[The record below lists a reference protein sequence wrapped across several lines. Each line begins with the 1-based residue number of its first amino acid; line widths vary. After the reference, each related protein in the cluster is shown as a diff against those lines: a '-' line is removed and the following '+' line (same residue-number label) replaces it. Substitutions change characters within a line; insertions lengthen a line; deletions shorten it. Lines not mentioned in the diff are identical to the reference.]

1 MSLPGLFPATAPLP
15 AEFGLEETAPAI
27 RPRFRFS
34 RFMAFVVLCVGPMQ
48 PPLTLWAAEPPP
60 EPRENLPLRAFLARE
75 RSIERDMARAEKEI
89 QANRSVDAIR
99 TLQSLLDRGE
109 DCFLWSPEKGVP
121 ESARHQAERLITSL
135 GPEGLQTYRDFSDA
149 AAADLLREA
158 DQSNDPAGY
167 AEILR
172 RLFLTTPALDA
183 VDRLASRAM
192 SRGEAAV
199 AVRLWRRVIEEKAH
213 ARRLGTAHWQKI
225 HAAAVM
231 ADDQDLIERAFL
243 ALNAAKATP
252 RFPLRPEHRR
262 TPREPLSIEWLQP
275 YGDAGHT
282 AGSGVTVPWLAPV
295 WTADDRVHFES
306 PSATKVAPLVSPAS
320 KAGTQAPANDPANA
334 PIPDVT
340 ERARTWSE
348 EKLSALQSPAGA
360 PQAIVAGDQVVFRDA
375 EGLRAVSLTSGASVW
390 TYRTAASLRYPVAP
404 DVKGATNNA
413 SIPDFGPAHAENSV
427 LGLLTSDGD
436 RVFAIEAV
444 DLRTARPAQRAT
456 DPSNTGTSRSRSWNR
471 LIALSITGDAAETTR
486 RPVWS
491 LGGAPGGARDALQGA
506 YFFGPPLPH
515 DGRLFAI
522 IEIDRQISAV
532 CLRAH
537 NGELLWSQALGYV
550 DRAVDYDDFRA
561 QQACIPTLVDGVLVC
576 PTNAGFLLALDCDTG
591 SLLWAV
597 SSGNERADNRFSMS
611 NVLRL
616 VGSRSFPNVLIGA
629 RGRVLAMPHHS
640 SQIVCHDIATGAPR
654 WTAPRLDAEYLA
666 TVNESLLV
674 VVGRRQTRGL
684 SLVDGKTVWATN
696 TGMPCGIGVRAGLRY
711 LIPLRNGTVNA
722 LDIAT
727 GQIIG
732 MAFPLQHAASERIA
746 DAEEEEDDDRDE
758 PLPVRLGNLIPS
770 GEFIL
775 SCEPL
780 RITAYRVAGTL
791 LDESAADL
799 MKHPENLA
807 LRFLVARLRLTNG
820 DFDPARLDLRTVV
833 QSANDAG
840 LRERAE
846 GVLRDVL
853 FRDLGTAG
861 TNVSEVLAELDRL
874 CREPSVRAHYL
885 MTRAEIQARVKNFS
899 GALEAAHE
907 FAALR
912 EADEPQPLSNNA
924 MHFVSPGRWIPRFLS
939 RLQTETGETDHQR
952 LQTQVLADRETAL
965 SRGDIGSLEAFLS
978 VYAHRPE
985 ADTVRLRLARLLSDN
1000 GRIHQAE
1007 LAYLECRNSTD
1018 RATQAAAVAGLAE
1031 LWERLGMFHQS
1042 ARLLVEL
1049 EETYTAELKTA
1060 DGPTRAWLDAQNA
1073 ESPVRSLRREFAA
1086 PAWPVS
1092 RVRIEEDRL
1101 AIIDSRLE
1109 ESFGPYRR
1117 KLATPPDSGFFLL
1130 DRGVQSNAEGNRL
1143 SIIDRYSGAATGDL
1157 VVPRSMQ
1164 LGTPLQR
1171 LALVGHFFPYGVDG
1185 QACGASLTEAS
1196 EGGPTWSTTLKHL
1209 PIPGDVRPGPVGPNF
1224 ASFVARQYLAA
1235 LEPRTGRI
1243 LWERTDIDPLGS
1255 QPEVLGAVYGDESA
1269 LVMLAS
1275 DRSSFIVFR
1284 TDTGEEI
1291 RRMKTD
1297 DLGILRWAFGR
1308 KLLFAPDGD
1317 SERTLRLWDPVTNQ
1331 TVWSLAVDER
1341 VFTLATPNDQL
1352 VVVTTN
1358 QVLLVDPKSNKT
1370 LTSATIPN
1378 LDLPN
1383 LNTLK
1388 AFTDDDTFYVNLQRD
1403 ISRPAALNNNTAA
1416 DTFLP
1421 VVNVT
1426 GELYAID
1433 RATGAVRWKRTVP
1446 TRSIIDLPHH
1456 RLPFLIGLSQ
1466 VRDRQNGSRQ
1476 SLLVEVFDKRTGRTL
1491 GLRDN
1496 LVPSRLVL
1504 LGCDPSAGRVELTGL
1519 RTMVRLHFERAL
1531 QRQGDLLQ

>member
-1 MSLPGLFPATAPLP
+1 MSLPGIFPATDPLP
-15 AEFGLEETAPAI
+15 AASGLKETAPAKL
-27 RPRFRFS
+27 PRSRFS
-34 RFMAFVVLCVGPMQ
+34 TLIALVVLSVGTTQ
-48 PPLTLWAAEPPP
+48 PAVALRAAEPPS
-60 EPRENLPLRAFLARE
+60 EPRENSPLRTFLARE
-75 RSIERDMARAEKEI
+75 RSIERDMGRAEKEI
-89 QANRSVDAIR
+89 QANRSADAIR

-109 DCFLWSPEKGVP
+109 DCFLWSSEKGLP
-121 ESARHQAERLITSL
+121 ESARHRAERLITSL
-135 GPEGLQTYRDFSDA
+135 GPAGLQTYRDFSDA

-199 AVRLWRRVIEEKAH
+199 AVRLWRRVIEERAH
-213 ARRLGTAHWQKI
+213 ARRLETSHWQKI

-231 ADDQDLIERAFL
+231 ADDQELIERAFV
-243 ALNAAKATP
+243 ALNTARATP
-252 RFPLRPEHRR
+252 RFPLRAEHRR
-262 TPREPLSIEWLQP
+262 TPREPLSVEWLQL
-275 YGDAGHT
+275 YGDAAHT
-282 AGSGVTVPWLAPV
+282 AASGVTVPWLAPV
-295 WTADDRVHFES
+295 WTADDQFHLGS
-306 PSATKVAPLVSPAS
+306 PPTTKVATAS
-320 KAGTQAPANDPANA
+320 LPDPKARPKAPSDKSAAD
-334 PIPDVT
+334 PIPDIT
-340 ERARTWSE
+340 ERVRTWSTD
-348 EKLSALQSPAGA
+348 KLSSLQSPAAA

-390 TYRTAASLRYPVAP
+390 TYRTAASLRYPVSP
-404 DVKGATNNA
+404 EIKGASNNT
-413 SIPDFGPAHAENSV
+413 SVPDFGPAHAENSV

-456 DPSNTGTSRSRSWNR
+456 DPAGAGQSRSRSWNR
-471 LIALSITGDAAETTR
+471 LIALSISGDAGEATR

-491 LGGAPGGARDALQGA
+491 LGGSPGGARDALQGA
-506 YFFGPPLPH
+506 WFFGPPLPI

-550 DRAVDYDDFRA
+550 DRAVDSDDFRA

-576 PTNAGFLLALDCDTG
+576 PTNAGFLLGLDRDTG

-597 SSGNERADNRFSMS
+597 ASGNERADNRFSMS

-616 VGSRSFPNVLIGA
+616 VGSRSFPNVLIGT

-640 SQIVCHDIATGAPR
+640 SQIVCHDIATGAVV
-654 WTAPRLDAEYLA
+654 WATPRLDAEYLA
-666 TVNESLLV
+666 TVNEALLV

-696 TGMPCGIGVRAGLRY
+696 TGTPCGTGVRAGLRY

-722 LDIAT
+722 LDMAT
-727 GQIIG
+727 GQIVG
-732 MAFPLQHAASERIA
+732 MAFPLQHSPSEKTA
-746 DAEEEEDDDRDE
+746 DPEDEDDRDE
-758 PLPVRLGNLIPS
+758 RLPVRLGNLVPS
-770 GEFIL
+770 GEFVL

-780 RITAYRVAGTL
+780 RITAYRVVGTL
-791 LDESAADL
+791 LDESTADL
-799 MKHPENLA
+799 KEHPRNLA
-807 LRFLVARLRLTNG
+807 LRFLVARLRLTTG
-820 DFDPARLDLRTVV
+820 DFDPARLDLRAIIQAATEP
-833 QSANDAG
+833 G

-853 FRDLGTAG
+853 FRDLATAG
-861 TNVSEVLAELDRL
+861 TNASEVLAELNRL

-885 MTRAEIQARVKNFS
+885 MTRAEFQAREKDFG

-912 EADEPQPLSNNA
+912 EADEPQPLSNNT
-924 MHFVSPGRWIPRFLS
+924 MHFVSPGRWIPTFLA
-939 RLQTETGETDHQR
+939 RLQTETGGTDQTR
-952 LQTQVLADRETAL
+952 LQTQVLADRQAAL
-965 SRGDIGSLEAFLS
+965 TRGDVGSLDAFLS
-978 VYAHRPE
+978 AYGNRPE
-985 ADTVRLRLARLLSDN
+985 ADSVRLRLARLLADA
-1000 GRIHQAE
+1000 GKLHQSE
-1007 LAYLECRNSTD
+1007 LAYLDCRSSPD
-1018 RATQAAAVAGLAE
+1018 RATQAAAIAGLAE

-1049 EETYTAELKTA
+1049 EETYAAELRTLDA
-1060 DGPTRAWLDAQNA
+1060 PTRTWLDAQNA
-1073 ESPVRSLRREFAA
+1073 DSPVRALRREFAG
-1086 PAWPVS
+1086 PEWPVA

-1117 KLATPPDSGFFLL
+1117 KLSTPPDSGFFLL
-1130 DRGVQSNAEGNRL
+1130 DRGVQSNTEGNRL
-1143 SIIDRYSGAATGDL
+1143 SIIDRYTGAPAGDL

-1171 LALVGHFFPYGVDG
+1171 LGLVGHFFPYGADG
-1185 QACGASLTEAS
+1185 QACGASLTEAAD
-1196 EGGPTWSTTLKHL
+1196 GGPIWSTTLKHL
-1209 PIPGDVRPGPVGPNF
+1209 PIPGDVRPGPVGPNL

-1269 LVMLAS
+1269 LVLMAS

-1291 RRMKTD
+1291 RRVKTD

-1317 SERTLRLWDPVTNQ
+1317 SEKTLRLWDPVTNQ

-1358 QVLLVDPKSNKT
+1358 QIVLVDPKTNKT
-1370 LTSATIPN
+1370 LTSSTVSN

-1388 AFTDDDTFYVNLQRD
+1388 AFIDDDTFYVNLQRD
-1403 ISRPAALNNNTAA
+1403 TSRPAAINNNTAA

-1433 RATGAVRWKRTVP
+1433 RATGAVRWKRNVP
-1446 TRSIIDLPHH
+1446 TRSIVDLPHH

-1504 LGCDPSAGRVELTGL
+1504 LGCDPAAGRIELTGL
-1519 RTMVRLHFERAL
+1519 RTMVRLHFEKEL
-1531 QRQGDLLQ
+1531 QRRGDLLE